1 MLDVKSSA
9 AATLQHALV
18 KHPLLVT
25 VPRSSATG
33 CTEDVKR
40 KSFELECLGFKW
52 NGFQQQSKR
61 REHQRRLDI
70 GYAWRS
76 AKSWTWL
83 RGRKWNGMHKPG
95 LKNYM
100 NVKNSHAALPHSCP
114 CPLQPPTLTVLLSS
128 HHSRAL
134 QMPYPMPCEHFEI
147 EWIFPHLKFN
157 FLLRTEKSSGSETE
171 GFILQIE
178 NRNGWRVLLS

>member
-40 KSFELECLGFKW
+40 KSFELECPGFKW

-100 NVKNSHAALPHSCP
+100 NVKTHTAMLRFLTPALARFSPQHWLFFFLAITPMPFRCPTP
-114 CPLQPPTLTVLLSS
+114 CPVSTL
-128 HHSRAL
+128 
-134 QMPYPMPCEHFEI
+134 
-147 EWIFPHLKFN
+147 K
-157 FLLRTEKSSGSETE
+157 
-171 GFILQIE
+171 
-178 NRNGWRVLLS
+178 